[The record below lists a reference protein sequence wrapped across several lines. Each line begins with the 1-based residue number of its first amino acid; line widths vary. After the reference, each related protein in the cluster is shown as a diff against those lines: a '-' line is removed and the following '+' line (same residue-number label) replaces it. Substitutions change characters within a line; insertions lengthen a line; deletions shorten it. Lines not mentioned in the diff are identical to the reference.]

1 MKRIPN
7 EYFFAWA
14 EEELTRNG
22 EIRLRV
28 KGNSMYPL
36 LRDQQDEV
44 SLRSCKAEFLRKGD
58 IALFRYRGQHI
69 LHRFA
74 GQQDENLLMRGDNV
88 CGRIERC
95 CADDVIGVVVNVYR
109 RKNRDGVRAYKAIS
123 PRSLKWSAIIFL
135 WRVKCRLRFFL
146 PPPVNCRNLNL

>member
-14 EEELTRNG
+14 EEELSRSG
-22 EIRLRV
+22 EIRFRV

-44 SLRSCKAEFLRKGD
+44 SLRSCKAELLRKGD
-58 IALFRYRGQHI
+58 IVLFRYRGQHI

-74 GQQDENLLMRGDNV
+74 GQEDENLLMRGDNV
-88 CGRIERC
+88 CGRIEQC

-109 RKNRDGVRAYKAIS
+109 RKSKGGVAAYRAVF

-135 WRVKCRLRFFL
+135 WRAKCRLRLFL
-146 PPPVNCRNLNL
+146 SRPVNYRNLNL